1 MFNQGLTMKIAKETH
16 LRTVAKT
23 VIYRILSII
32 VTMALTLV
40 FGGSMLQAVQFGLVS
55 LIIGSTHFYV
65 YDRIWQ
71 FIPWQRSVDGH
82 DTKLRSIVK
91 AIIYRITV
99 ILVLMVTAR
108 MIFADSNLTA
118 FLVATTKFIINT
130 ATYYVL
136 ERVFNRTTWGLTE
149 FKNSQHLG

>member
-1 MFNQGLTMKIAKETH
+1 MTTTPVKETH
-16 LRTVAKT
+16 LRTVVKT

-32 VTMALTLV
+32 VTIGLTLA
-40 FGGSMLQAVQFGLVS
+40 FGGSPLQAVQFGLVS
-55 LIIGSTHFYV
+55 LIIGSSHYYI

-71 FIPWQRSVDGH
+71 FISWQRSADGR

-99 ILVLMVTAR
+99 ILVLMITAR

-118 FLVATTKFIINT
+118 FLVATTKFVINT
-130 ATYYVL
+130 ATYYIL
-136 ERVFNRTTWGLTE
+136 ERIFNRTTWGLASKPADTGL
-149 FKNSQHLG
+149 NTAS